1 MTYEFTSESRIDSFW
16 EALDQVAR
24 ERKYLIFLEGPDIE
38 GTRNFIRDIVQKK
51 WTQILA
57 IDADRVIGWC
67 DIVPCSHEGTTH
79 VGRLGMGVIEA
90 YRGKKIG
97 TELMGRAL
105 RDAFQKGLQRVEL
118 DVWASNERAIGLYQ
132 KFGFQIEGRKRKA
145 RFIDGNYED
154 TITMGLLEEEA
165 SY

>member
-79 VGRLGMGVIEA
+79 VGRLGMGVISV

-97 TELMGRAL
+97 TELMGLAL
-105 RDAFQKGLQRVEL
+105 SDAFQKGLQRVEL
-118 DVWASNERAIGLYQ
+118 DVMASNEKAIALYQ
-132 KFGFQIEGRKRKA
+132 KFGFQIEGRKRKS

-154 TITMGLLEEEA
+154 TITMGLLREWI
-165 SY
+165 

>member
-16 EALDQVAR
+16 KALDEIAR

-38 GTRNFIRDIVQKK
+38 GTRNFIRDIIQKK
-51 WTQILA
+51 GTQILA

-79 VGRLGMGVIEA
+79 VGRFGMGVIEA

-97 TELMGRAL
+97 TELMARAL
-105 RDAFQKGLQRVEL
+105 EDAFQKGLQRVEL
-118 DVWASNERAIGLYQ
+118 EVWSSNERAIGLYQ

-145 RFIDGNYED
+145 RFIDGYYED
-154 TITMGLLEEEA
+154 IITMGLLKENAE
-165 SY
+165 

>member
-97 TELMGRAL
+97 TELMARAL
-105 RDAFQKGLQRVEL
+105 SDAFQKGLQRVEL
-118 DVWASNERAIGLYQ
+118 DVMASNEKAIALYQ
-132 KFGFQIEGRKRKA
+132 KFVVK
-145 RFIDGNYED
+145 
-154 TITMGLLEEEA
+154 GL
-165 SY
+165 S

>member
-38 GTRNFIRDIVQKK
+38 GTRNFIRDIIQKK
-51 WTQILA
+51 GTQILA

-105 RDAFQKGLQRVEL
+105 EDAFQKGLQRVEL
-118 DVWASNERAIGLYQ
+118 DVMASNEKAIGLYQ

-165 SY
+165 SH